1 MKIKCK
7 WKLRGDPM
15 FFYTW
20 RENRLATPT
29 PTPQCIRGKDRH
41 AASAQP
47 SLAVCQAFAAVF
59 ETMTC

>member
-1 MKIKCK
+1 
-7 WKLRGDPM
+7 M

-29 PTPQCIRGKDRH
+29 PTPQCIMGKDRH

-47 SLAVCQAFAAVF
+47 SLAVWQAFAAVF